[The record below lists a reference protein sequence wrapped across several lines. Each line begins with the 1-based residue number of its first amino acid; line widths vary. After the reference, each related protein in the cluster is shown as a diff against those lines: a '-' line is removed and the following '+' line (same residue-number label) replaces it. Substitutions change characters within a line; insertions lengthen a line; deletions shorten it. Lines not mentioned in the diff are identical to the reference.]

1 MIAKR
6 LPWKPEYATNAE
18 LFWSDLDKFSKQFEI
33 REQGEVRAL
42 STEEYVN
49 RTDADPRDYMP
60 ELLGFIH
67 VTEDERRQYIKSLL
81 GVD

>member
-18 LFWSDLDKFSKQFEI
+18 LFWSDLDKANKQYVAV
-33 REQGEVRAL
+33 EQP
-42 STEEYVN
+42 EEYIEPIEEEPCTIV
-49 RTDADPRDYMP
+49 AQP
-60 ELLGFIH
+60 EN
-67 VTEDERRQYIKSLL
+67 DRRQYMKSLL